1 MLIISIYGERHD
13 SGGVAKIK
21 KMREAI
27 ASLMLDSNGSRQA
40 VSSKAAG
47 AI

>member
-1 MLIISIYGERHD
+1 MLIISIDGEHHD